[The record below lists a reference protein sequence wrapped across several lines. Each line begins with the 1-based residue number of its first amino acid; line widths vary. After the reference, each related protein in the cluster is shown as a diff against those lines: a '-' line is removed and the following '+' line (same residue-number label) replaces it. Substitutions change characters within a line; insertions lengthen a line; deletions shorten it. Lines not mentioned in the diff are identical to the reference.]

1 MVARVTIGGQESE
14 PFRLCAGV
22 RQGCVLAPV
31 LFNIYLLCVTK
42 LLHDKLESSGG
53 ITVDFRL
60 DGNLFN
66 IQASTNVSVMKVL
79 ELQYG
84 DYFVLLAHTP
94 ANLQSIL
101 VAAVKTYSRVGLSVN
116 TAKTEVI
123 CQWKLSSPPTVPVF
137 TIDKQ
142 PLTIVPSFKYLGS
155 IVSKDCNLDVEIEN
169 QIKQASVAFGR
180 HRRKVFQN
188 KHIQLLTK
196 VTIYKAVCITTLL

>member
-1 MVARVTIGGQESE
+1 M
-14 PFRLCAGV
+14 
-22 RQGCVLAPV
+22 
-31 LFNIYLLCVTK
+31 
-42 LLHDKLESSGG
+42 
-53 ITVDFRL
+53 
-60 DGNLFN
+60 
-66 IQASTNVSVMKVL
+66 
-79 ELQYG
+79 
-84 DYFVLLAHTP
+84 
-94 ANLQSIL
+94 
-101 VAAVKTYSRVGLSVN
+101 
-116 TAKTEVI
+116 

-155 IVSKDCNLDVEIEN
+155 VVSEDCNLDVEIEN